1 LAQEERLAN
10 RRFQSFDP
18 ARHSG
23 KSQPHLPGRAAQ
35 RAHASDGQKS
45 TDVVPDKD
53 IYQLISD
60 FGNLLTVINGVYR

>member
-23 KSQPHLPGRAAQ
+23 KSQ